1 MIVTRIAYSKNIT
14 ASKLAALEEIA
25 SRLGRMRT
33 EVWDKYGSLQGVRT
47 NHRAVRDSWL
57 ASKREFDVPARLW
70 KETLRDVFADIELYR
85 AAAIAK
91 AKGAVYRRTSDE
103 ETRRKL
109 WSSLQ
114 DGTWI
119 NDSYLRRVMR
129 KHFKHGHTQ
138 VKNQIILDS
147 QCYKWFQHGGKCWI
161 EVTSLIPRQ
170 RIAIPLNTTYPI
182 KGTIRLLLRNGRVEV
197 HYTVEPSK
205 CGCNTSPCG
214 QAIIGID
221 KGYTEAFVDSDGE
234 AHGEGLG
241 EILIAESDYLKV
253 KYQNRQK
260 IEAIA
265 KKSNKSKRHRIK
277 LNNLGRK
284 KLERRRIKHTAKVKT
299 KIYQGTHSV
308 LDKAFEIVCEDLAV
322 PIKAKKN
329 RGKNTNRRLSGWV
342 KGLMADALE
351 QVSPRRGASVVL
363 VNAAYTSQACS
374 CCGSLGDRQGDAF
387 YCTECRVVL
396 HADMNAARNV
406 LARLNDPEI
415 SRWTPYQKV
424 KSILLERQR
433 RRPRLSSQ
441 DSSCTGQ
448 PVSTESEKPSSKPN
462 NA

>member
-1 MIVTRIAYSKNIT
+1 MIVTRIAYSQNIT

-25 SRLGRMRT
+25 SRLGRLRSV
-33 EVWDKYGSLQGVRT
+33 VWDKYGSLQGVRT

-57 ASKREFDVPARLW
+57 ASKRQFDVPARIW

-85 AAAIAK
+85 AAAPTPNPSREGNGVGA
-91 AKGAVYRRTSDE
+91 AVYR
-103 ETRRKL
+103 
-109 WSSLQ
+109 
-114 DGTWI
+114 
-119 NDSYLRRVMR
+119 
-129 KHFKHGHTQ
+129 
-138 VKNQIILDS
+138 
-147 QCYKWFQHGGKCWI
+147 QH
-161 EVTSLIPRQ
+161 
-170 RIAIPLNTTYPI
+170 
-182 KGTIRLLLRNGRVEV
+182 
-197 HYTVEPSK
+197 
-205 CGCNTSPCG
+205 
-214 QAIIGID
+214 
-221 KGYTEAFVDSDGE
+221 
-234 AHGEGLG
+234 
-241 EILIAESDYLKV
+241 
-253 KYQNRQK
+253 RQK

-277 LNNLGRK
+277 LNNLGRN
-284 KLERRRIKHTAKVKT
+284 KLDRLSVKHSVKVKT

-308 LDKAFEIVCEDLAV
+308 LNKAFEIVCEDLAV

-329 RGKNTNRRLSGWV
+329 RGKDTNRRLSGWV

-374 CCGSLGDRQGDAF
+374 CCGSLGDRQGDRF

-396 HADMNAARNV
+396 HADYVAARNV

-415 SRWTPYQKV
+415 SRWTTYQKV

-433 RRPRLSSQ
+433 RRLSLCSQ

-448 PVSTESEKPSSKPN
+448 PVSTESELPSSLPN